1 MKQEKLILLFLLCLL
16 RCKPCIII
24 RAVGTP
30 NLLPIT
36 FYLLLPKNPVSS
48 FI

>member
-1 MKQEKLILLFLLCLL
+1 MKENLLCLQSVQGVNL
-16 RCKPCIII
+16 AFKI

-36 FYLLLPKNPVSS
+36 FYLLLPKNPVSN